1 MALQAE
7 SLKVR
12 QLIDGLQKDNP
23 RLYQALLAMSRDI
36 AGIQEELHPIIS
48 ATQPLVTATNFP
60 PAPPSVFT
68 FSFGP
73 FTVNFVWVGGSDAL
87 FYELRQGGSDWDTA
101 TFVVKT
107 PSNGA
112 SIDALLEGTYTFR
125 LKTINSANR
134 YSETAAE
141 TIVTVTETAAPVM
154 SAQVIDNNV
163 LLYWTVPVSIFQI
176 DHYNVYVDS
185 VEFAKITSNFIA
197 RFEIVAG
204 TFTYSVEAVD
214 AAGNVSSLGS
224 VSAIVRQ
231 PPDFEL
237 TDSRVVDISAMT
249 LVNGL
254 VDTDGRLIVCIDTV
268 ESYQDHFDT
277 AATGPWADPED
288 QVSDGFERWIQEN
301 LLTGSAQDEYD
312 YGVALDNVAA
322 SVNFVKEQFSG
333 TNDVVVGATM
343 SISLNGVD
351 WSTPTAGLTQ
361 FFTSFRYLRTKLVFT
376 AVDSDSMIA
385 ISNINILLNVKREV
399 DANNIECFATDVN
412 GTEVLLPGDFSLG
425 HGTKVFK
432 DIDSITTTP
441 KSTSPYTAHFD
452 FVDIPNPTHFFIY
465 VFDSA
470 GRRVDSLVDWKVK
483 GIT

>member
-1 MALQAE
+1 MSLQAE

-23 RLYQALLAMSRDI
+23 RLYQALIAMSKDI
-36 AGIQEELHPIIS
+36 GNIHAELHPIIS
-48 ATQPLVTATNFP
+48 ATAPLVAAVANP

-68 FSFGP
+68 SSFGP

-87 FYELRQGGSDWDTA
+87 FFELRQGGTTFDDA
-101 TFVVKT
+101 TFIVKT

-112 SIDALLEGTYTFR
+112 SIDALLEGAYTFR
-125 LKTINSANR
+125 LKTINSAGR
-134 YSETAAE
+134 YSETS
-141 TIVTVTETAAPVM
+141 TDIIVTVTETAAPVVTT
-154 SAQVIDNNV
+154 QVIDNNV
-163 LLYWTVPVSIFQI
+163 LIYWTVPTSIFQI
-176 DHYNVYVDS
+176 DHYNVYVDA

-204 TFTYSVEAVD
+204 TFEYSVEAVD
-214 AAGNVSSLGS
+214 AAGNISALGS
-224 VSAIVRQ
+224 ISAIVRQ

-237 TDSRVVDISAMT
+237 TDSRVVDIGAMA

-254 VDTDGRLIVCIDTV
+254 VDTDGRLIVCIDIV
-268 ESYQDHFDT
+268 ETYQDHFDT
-277 AATGPWADPED
+277 AATGPWTTPQD
-288 QVSDGFERWIQEN
+288 QVDDAFSRWIQEN
-301 LLTGSAQDEYD
+301 LLTGSAQDEHD
-312 YGVALDNVAA
+312 YGVELTDVAA

-333 TNDVVVGATM
+333 TNDVVVTATM
-343 SISLNGVD
+343 SISSNGVD
-351 WSTPTAGLTQ
+351 WSTPTSGFTQ
-361 FFTSFRYLRTKLVFT
+361 FFTTFRYLRTKLVFT
-376 AVDSDSMIA
+376 ATDSDSMIA
-385 ISNINILLNVKREV
+385 ISNVNVLLNVKREV
-399 DANNIECFATDVN
+399 DANKIECFAADVN
-412 GTEVLLPGDFSLG
+412 GTEVLLPGDFNIG
-425 HGTKVFK
+425 HGSKTFK

-441 KSTSPYTAHFD
+441 KSVSPYTAHFD

>member
-23 RLYQALLAMSRDI
+23 RLYQALI
-36 AGIQEELHPIIS
+36 AISKDVANIHAELNPIIS

-68 FSFGP
+68 SSFGP

-87 FYELRQGGSDWDTA
+87 FFELRQGGSDWDTA
-101 TFVVKT
+101 TFIVKT

-112 SIDALLEGTYTFR
+112 SVDALLEGAYTFR
-125 LKTINSANR
+125 LKTINSAGR
-134 YSETAAE
+134 YSETSLDI
-141 TIVTVTETAAPVM
+141 IVTVTETAAPVVT
-154 SAQVIDNNV
+154 AQVIDNNV
-163 LLYWTVPVSIFQI
+163 LIYWTVPVSIFQI
-176 DHYNVYVDS
+176 DHYNVYVDG

-204 TFTYSVEAVD
+204 TFEYSVEAVD
-214 AAGNVSSLGS
+214 AAGNISALGLI
-224 VSAIVRQ
+224 SAVVRQ

-237 TDSRVVDISAMT
+237 TDSRMVDTNTMT
-249 LVNGL
+249 LVNGK
-254 VDTDGRLIVCIDTV
+254 VDVDDRLIVCIETV
-268 ESYQDHFDT
+268 ESYQDHFTT
-277 AATGPWADPED
+277 APTGPWATPQD
-288 QVSDGFERWIQEN
+288 QVDDAFSRWIQEN
-301 LLTGSAQDEYD
+301 LLTGSAQDEFD
-312 YGVALDNVAA
+312 YGVVLENVAA
-322 SVNFVKEQFSG
+322 TVTFVKEQFSG
-333 TNDVVVGATM
+333 VNDVVVGATM
-343 SISLNGVD
+343 STSLNGID

-361 FFTSFRYLRTKLVFT
+361 FFTSFRYLRMQLVFT

-399 DANNIECFATDVN
+399 DANKIECFAADVN
-412 GTEVLLPGDFSLG
+412 GTEVLLPGDFALG
-425 HGTKVFK
+425 HGTKTFK

-441 KSTSPYTAHFD
+441 KSVSPYTAHFD
-452 FVDIPNPTHFFIY
+452 FVDVPNPTHFFIY